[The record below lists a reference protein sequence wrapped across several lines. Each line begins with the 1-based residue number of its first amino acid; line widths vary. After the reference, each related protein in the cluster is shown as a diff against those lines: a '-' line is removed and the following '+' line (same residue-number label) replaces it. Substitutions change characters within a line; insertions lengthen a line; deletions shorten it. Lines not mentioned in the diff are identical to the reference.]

1 MRDYLGNEL
10 EIGDE
15 VIGVLP
21 NSREFVRGFVI
32 AFTPQRVRI
41 EYSYPFY
48 GREVSTKVLL
58 QEPTQLIVVNKIGR

>member
-1 MRDYLGNEL
+1 MRDFLGNEL

-21 NSREFVRGFVI
+21 NYREFVRGFVI

-41 EYSYPFY
+41 EYQTGIFK
-48 GREVSTKVLL
+48 RVLL
-58 QEPTQLIVVNKIGR
+58 QDPSQLIVVNKIRR

>member
-21 NSREFVRGFVI
+21 NYREFVRGFVI

-41 EYSYPFY
+41 QFQKGIS
-48 GREVSTKVLL
+48 GRTLL
-58 QEPTQLIVVNKIGR
+58 QDPSQLIVVDKIKR

>member
-21 NSREFVRGFVI
+21 NYREFVRGFVI
-32 AFTPQRVRI
+32 AFTPQKVRI
-41 EYSYPFY
+41 EYRWGLS
-48 GREVSTKVLL
+48 RNLLL
-58 QEPTQLIVVNKIGR
+58 QDPSQLIIVNKIGKK